1 MIEQELVVSDVIKQ
15 NTICKDLDESGA
27 EQAIAAYGAQTE
39 IRMQGLG
46 VQVQVTYHND
56 CPACLDDKWKL
67 TLERMTREGE

>member
-1 MIEQELVVSDVIKQ
+1 MMIEQELVVSDVIKQ
-15 NTICKDLDESGA
+15 NTN
-27 EQAIAAYGAQTE
+27 GAQTE

-56 CPACLDDKWKL
+56 CRACLDDKWKL